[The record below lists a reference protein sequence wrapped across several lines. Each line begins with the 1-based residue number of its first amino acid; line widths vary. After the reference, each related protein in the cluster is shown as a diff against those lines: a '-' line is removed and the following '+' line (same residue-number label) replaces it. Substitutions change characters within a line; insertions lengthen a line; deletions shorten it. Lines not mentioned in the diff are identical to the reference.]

1 LPPVDLLLGGR
12 VKKFASCQLL
22 VGVEGDRT
30 KDRPLLHVW
39 LKHVFQPRYMSFELC
54 VRLEPVSKLF
64 SVNADL
70 FYHQLQRVDV
80 KHFLAREP
88 NVNWARKI
96 YRRCPNLKHVQNML
110 INDDDSSKRSI
121 ISTELVSKMKSITSL
136 TLDMKNC
143 SPLSMLMLVDMR
155 NLDTVKITSDDDNN
169 LASFNDMEPIEK
181 LRVKS
186 LDCDQLFWTKFFD
199 PDNLEV
205 LKSYNYRSPDCN
217 QLIDMLVKFENL
229 RELHITLYD
238 QHLGMDT
245 LDFVD
250 FAYNELGVGNLFLEL
265 ACDVNN
271 SEFRELSDHVN
282 IQRSVNELNMFRV
295 THQKM
300 QIVKPCIAKLSR
312 LTHLHIAS
320 LRCTLDASA
329 WQKLL
334 PSLKVISVALSCSFK
349 SPRYD
354 ARLSIFTDYYK
365 R

>member
-1 LPPVDLLLGGR
+1 MNDTLLDDI
-12 VKKFASCQLL
+12 S
-22 VGVEGDRT
+22 
-30 KDRPLLHVW
+30 

-54 VRLEPVSKLF
+54 VRVEPVSKLF
-64 SVNADL
+64 SDNADL
-70 FYHQLQRVDV
+70 FYRQLERVDV

-96 YRRCPNLKHVQNML
+96 YRRCPNLKHVEKL
-110 INDDDSSKRSI
+110 SINDDDSSKRSI

-136 TLDMKNC
+136 TLDMKNR
-143 SPLSMLMLVDMR
+143 SPLSMLMLVDMQ
-155 NLDTVKITSDDDNN
+155 NLDTVKITSGDDNN

-186 LDCDQLFWTKFFD
+186 LDCDRLFWTKFFD
-199 PDNLEV
+199 PGNLEI

-217 QLIDMLVKFENL
+217 QLIDILVKFENL
-229 RELHITLYD
+229 RELHITLCD

-245 LDFVD
+245 LDFID
-250 FAYNELGVGNLFLEL
+250 FAYNELGVENLFLEL

-282 IQRSVNELNMFRV
+282 IQRSVTEIIMSRV
-295 THQKM
+295 TDKKM

-312 LTHLHIAS
+312 LTHLHFAS
-320 LRCTLDASA
+320 LRCSLDASA

-334 PSLKVISVALSCSFK
+334 PFLKVISVASSCSFK